1 MSLKELTTK
10 SLVTILTEV
19 LSSFSILPLELKSI
33 EFVSVKLSLS
43 SGAIT
48 SSMRSSSALVDGSAA
63 MAGELEA
70 SLQSFFLGAV
80 HWEALWPCF
89 WLKI

>member
-33 EFVSVKLSLS
+33 VFVSVKLSLS
-43 SGAIT
+43 SVAIT
-48 SSMRSSSALVDGSAA
+48 SSIRSSSALVDGYAA

-80 HWEALWPCF
+80 H
-89 WLKI
+89 